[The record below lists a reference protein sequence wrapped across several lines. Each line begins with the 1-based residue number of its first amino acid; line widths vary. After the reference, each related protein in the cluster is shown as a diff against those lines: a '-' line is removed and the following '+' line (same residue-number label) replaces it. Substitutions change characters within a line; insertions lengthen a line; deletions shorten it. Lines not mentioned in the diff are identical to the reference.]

1 MMIMVM
7 SVGAGGALGA
17 VIRYLVGVILA
28 DRYNASSWVGTLC
41 VNISGCILMGCLAA
55 LIANA
60 APLPAHFRGFLIVGF
75 LGALTTFSSYALDVY
90 GFFVR
95 NELLSAFFY
104 LSASVILSLG
114 GFMLAYGF
122 MRLMLGSNLWS

>member
-1 MMIMVM
+1 MVIMVM

-17 VIRYLVGVILA
+17 VIRYLVGVMLA
-28 DRYNASSWVGTLC
+28 DRYGASSWVGTMC
-41 VNISGCILMGCLAA
+41 VNITGCILMGCLAA
-55 LIANA
+55 LLANA
-60 APLPAHFRGFLIVGF
+60 APLPAHLRGFLIVGF
-75 LGALTTFSSYALDVY
+75 LGALTTFSSYALDGY

-114 GFMLAYGF
+114 GFMLAYGG
-122 MRLMLGSNLWS
+122 MRLMLGSSLWS

>member
-1 MMIMVM
+1 MVIMVM

-28 DRYNASSWVGTLC
+28 DRYGSSSWVGTLC
-41 VNISGCILMGCLAA
+41 VNISGCILMGLLAG

-60 APLPAHFRGFLIVGF
+60 APLPEHLRGFLIVGF
-75 LGALTTFSSYALDVY
+75 LGALTTFSSYAHDSY

-95 NELLSAFFY
+95 NELLPALFY

-114 GFMLAYGF
+114 GFMLAYGC
-122 MRLMLGSNLWS
+122 MRLMFGGSLWS

>member
-1 MMIMVM
+1 MIMVM

-17 VIRYLVGVILA
+17 IIRYLVGVMLA
-28 DRYNASSWVGTLC
+28 DRYGASSWVGTLC
-41 VNISGCILMGCLAA
+41 VNISGCILMGFLAA

-60 APLPAHFRGFLIVGF
+60 ELLPVHLKGFLIVGF
-75 LGALTTFSSYALDVY
+75 LGALTTFSSYASD
-90 GFFVR
+90 GFSFFAR

-114 GFMLAYGF
+114 GFMLAYSC
-122 MRLMLGSNLWS
+122 MRLIIGSSLWS